1 MSAAAPVHGNTRTR
15 GRRGHREMTLS
26 SIMLLLAVT
35 ACLAGTVFCQ
45 GDEDTNTVEETQ
57 TENDAGFS
65 VIPTASDATPTP
77 DSYLS
82 SESPSGEIT
91 PVSIT
96 QFHYLISI
104 RALHDNNK
112 KALWFFISFYV
123 ISEGY
128 ETEAESGSGYSP
140 GVNLE
145 EEDTLK
151 SSEAPL
157 EDSLSLTFILVPV
170 VLGVV
175 IIAMV
180 VGVVIINRR
189 WNRKEKSNSDNVEED
204 KYLHGSD
211 DTENV
216 PMPMFEDDV
225 PSVLELEMEDLE
237 QWMNKDG
244 GVRMDSGQGI

>member
-1 MSAAAPVHGNTRTR
+1 MSAADPVHGNTRTR
-15 GRRGHREMTLS
+15 GRRGHREMTPS
-26 SIMLLLAVT
+26 SIMLLLALT

-45 GDEDTNTVEETQ
+45 GDEDTSTVEETQ
-57 TENDAGFS
+57 TENDAWFS
-65 VIPTASDATPTP
+65 VIPTVSDATPTP

-82 SESPSGEIT
+82 SESPS
-91 PVSIT
+91 
-96 QFHYLISI
+96 
-104 RALHDNNK
+104 
-112 KALWFFISFYV
+112 
-123 ISEGY
+123 EGY
-128 ETEAESGSGYSP
+128 ETEAESGSGFSP
-140 GVNLE
+140 GVNIE
-145 EEDTLK
+145 EEISTTEDHLK
-151 SSEAPL
+151 SSEASL
-157 EDSLSLTFILVPV
+157 EDSLSLTFVLVPV
-170 VLGVV
+170 VLVVV

-189 WNRKEKSNSDNVEED
+189 WNQKGKSNSDNVEED

-211 DTENV
+211 DTEKV

>member
-1 MSAAAPVHGNTRTR
+1 MSAAAPVHGNTRMR
-15 GRRGHREMTLS
+15 GRRGHREMTPS
-26 SIMLLLAVT
+26 SIMLLLALT

-45 GDEDTNTVEETQ
+45 GDKDTSTVEETQ

-65 VIPTASDATPTP
+65 VIPPVSDATPTP

-82 SESPSGEIT
+82 SESPS
-91 PVSIT
+91 
-96 QFHYLISI
+96 
-104 RALHDNNK
+104 
-112 KALWFFISFYV
+112 
-123 ISEGY
+123 EGY
-128 ETEAESGSGYSP
+128 ETEADAGSGFSP

-145 EEDTLK
+145 GEDHLK
-151 SSEAPL
+151 SSEVPL
-157 EDSLSLTFILVPV
+157 EDSLSLTFVLVPV
-170 VLGVV
+170 VLVVV

-189 WNRKEKSNSDNVEED
+189 WNRKGKSNSDNVEED

-211 DTENV
+211 DTEKV

>member
-15 GRRGHREMTLS
+15 GRRGHREMTPS
-26 SIMLLLAVT
+26 SIMLLLALT

-45 GDEDTNTVEETQ
+45 GEEDTSTVEETQ
-57 TENDAGFS
+57 TESYAGFS
-65 VIPTASDATPTP
+65 
-77 DSYLS
+77 
-82 SESPSGEIT
+82 GEDH
-91 PVSIT
+91 
-96 QFHYLISI
+96 Q
-104 RALHDNNK
+104 
-112 KALWFFISFYV
+112 
-123 ISEGY
+123 
-128 ETEAESGSGYSP
+128 
-140 GVNLE
+140 
-145 EEDTLK
+145 

-157 EDSLSLTFILVPV
+157 EDSLSLTFVMVPV
-170 VLGVV
+170 VLVVV

-189 WNRKEKSNSDNVEED
+189 WNRKGKSNSDHVEED

-211 DTENV
+211 DTEKV

-244 GVRMDSGQGI
+244 GVLMDSGQGI

>member
-15 GRRGHREMTLS
+15 GRRGHREMTPS
-26 SIMLLLAVT
+26 SIMLLLALT

-45 GDEDTNTVEETQ
+45 GEEDTSTVEETQ
-57 TENDAGFS
+57 TESYAGFS
-65 VIPTASDATPTP
+65 VIPPVSDATPTP

-82 SESPSGEIT
+82 SESPS
-91 PVSIT
+91 
-96 QFHYLISI
+96 
-104 RALHDNNK
+104 
-112 KALWFFISFYV
+112 
-123 ISEGY
+123 EGY
-128 ETEAESGSGYSP
+128 ETEAEAGSGFSP

-145 EEDTLK
+145 GEDHQ

-157 EDSLSLTFILVPV
+157 EDSLSLTFVMVPV
-170 VLGVV
+170 VLVVV

-189 WNRKEKSNSDNVEED
+189 WNRKGKSNSDHVEED

-211 DTENV
+211 DTEKV

-244 GVRMDSGQGI
+244 

>member
-15 GRRGHREMTLS
+15 GRRGHREMTPS
-26 SIMLLLAVT
+26 SIMLLLALT

-45 GDEDTNTVEETQ
+45 GDEDTSTVEETQ
-57 TENDAGFS
+57 TESDAGFS
-65 VIPTASDATPTP
+65 VIPPVSDATPTP

-82 SESPSGEIT
+82 SESPSE
-91 PVSIT
+91 
-96 QFHYLISI
+96 
-104 RALHDNNK
+104 
-112 KALWFFISFYV
+112 
-123 ISEGY
+123 EY
-128 ETEAESGSGYSP
+128 ETEAEAGSGFSP

-145 EEDTLK
+145 GEDHLK

-157 EDSLSLTFILVPV
+157 EDSLSLTFVLVPV
-170 VLGVV
+170 VLVVV

-189 WNRKEKSNSDNVEED
+189 WNQKGKSNSDHVEED

-211 DTENV
+211 DTEKV

>member
-1 MSAAAPVHGNTRTR
+1 QPAWR
-15 GRRGHREMTLS
+15 GL
-26 SIMLLLAVT
+26 V
-35 ACLAGTVFCQ
+35 VFCQ
-45 GDEDTNTVEETQ
+45 GEEDTSTVEETQ
-57 TENDAGFS
+57 TESYAGFS
-65 VIPTASDATPTP
+65 VIPPVSDATPTP

-82 SESPSGEIT
+82 SESPS
-91 PVSIT
+91 
-96 QFHYLISI
+96 
-104 RALHDNNK
+104 
-112 KALWFFISFYV
+112 
-123 ISEGY
+123 EGY
-128 ETEAESGSGYSP
+128 ETEAEAGSGFSP

-145 EEDTLK
+145 GEDHQ

-157 EDSLSLTFILVPV
+157 EDSLSLTFVMVPV
-170 VLGVV
+170 VLVVV

-189 WNRKEKSNSDNVEED
+189 WNRKGKSNSDHVEED

-211 DTENV
+211 DTEKV

-244 GVRMDSGQGI
+244 GVLMDSGQGI

>member
-15 GRRGHREMTLS
+15 GRRGHREMTPS
-26 SIMLLLAVT
+26 SIMLLLALT

-45 GDEDTNTVEETQ
+45 GEEDTSTVEETQ

-65 VIPTASDATPTP
+65 VIPPVSDATPTP

-82 SESPSGEIT
+82 SESPS
-91 PVSIT
+91 
-96 QFHYLISI
+96 
-104 RALHDNNK
+104 
-112 KALWFFISFYV
+112 
-123 ISEGY
+123 EGY
-128 ETEAESGSGYSP
+128 ETEADAGSGFSP

-145 EEDTLK
+145 GEDHLK

-157 EDSLSLTFILVPV
+157 EDSLSLTFVLVPV
-170 VLGVV
+170 VLVVV

-189 WNRKEKSNSDNVEED
+189 WNRKGKSNSDNVEED

-211 DTENV
+211 DTEKV

-244 GVRMDSGQGI
+244 ESS

>member
-15 GRRGHREMTLS
+15 GRRGHREMTPS
-26 SIMLLLAVT
+26 SIMLLLALT

-45 GDEDTNTVEETQ
+45 DEDDTNTAENTQ

-65 VIPTASDATPTP
+65 VIPTVSDATPTP

-82 SESPSGEIT
+82 SESPS
-91 PVSIT
+91 
-96 QFHYLISI
+96 
-104 RALHDNNK
+104 
-112 KALWFFISFYV
+112 
-123 ISEGY
+123 EGHV
-128 ETEAESGSGYSP
+128 TEAESGSGYSP
-140 GVNLE
+140 SVNLK
-145 EEDTLK
+145 EEDHLQ

-157 EDSLSLTFILVPV
+157 EESLSPTFILVPV
-170 VLGVV
+170 VLVVV

-180 VGVVIINRR
+180 VGVIIIKRR

-211 DTENV
+211 DTEKV

>member
-1 MSAAAPVHGNTRTR
+1 MIVDFRKAQREHPPILINRTAVEKVESFKFLSVHITDKLKWSTHTDSVVKKAQQHLFNL
-15 GRRGHREMTLS
+15 RRLKKF
-26 SIMLLLAVT
+26 
-35 ACLAGTVFCQ
+35 VFTPKPSQTFTDAQLRATCQ
-45 GDEDTNTVEETQ
+45 SVSTPETQ

-65 VIPTASDATPTP
+65 VIPTVSDATPTP

-82 SESPSGEIT
+82 SESPS
-91 PVSIT
+91 
-96 QFHYLISI
+96 
-104 RALHDNNK
+104 
-112 KALWFFISFYV
+112 
-123 ISEGY
+123 EGY
-128 ETEAESGSGYSP
+128 ETEAESGSGFST
-140 GVNLE
+140 GVNSE
-145 EEDTLK
+145 GEDQLK

-157 EDSLSLTFILVPV
+157 EDSLSLTFVLVPV
-170 VLGVV
+170 VLVVV

-189 WNRKEKSNSDNVEED
+189 WNRKEKSNSDHVEED

>member
-15 GRRGHREMTLS
+15 ERRGHREMTPS
-26 SIMLLLAVT
+26 SIMLLLALT

-65 VIPTASDATPTP
+65 VIPTVSDATPTP
-77 DSYLS
+77 DSYRS
-82 SESPSGEIT
+82 SESPSGED
-91 PVSIT
+91 
-96 QFHYLISI
+96 Q
-104 RALHDNNK
+104 
-112 KALWFFISFYV
+112 
-123 ISEGY
+123 
-128 ETEAESGSGYSP
+128 
-140 GVNLE
+140 
-145 EEDTLK
+145 LK

-157 EDSLSLTFILVPV
+157 EDSLSLTFVLVPV
-170 VLGVV
+170 VLVVV

-180 VGVVIINRR
+180 VGVVMINRR

-237 QWMNKDG
+237 QWMNKDVFLD

>member
-15 GRRGHREMTLS
+15 GRRGHREMTPS
-26 SIMLLLAVT
+26 SIMLLLALT
-35 ACLAGTVFCQ
+35 ACLARTVFCQ
-45 GDEDTNTVEETQ
+45 GDEDTSTVEETQ
-57 TENDAGFS
+57 TENYAWFS
-65 VIPTASDATPTP
+65 VIPTVSDATPTP

-82 SESPSGEIT
+82 SESPS
-91 PVSIT
+91 
-96 QFHYLISI
+96 
-104 RALHDNNK
+104 
-112 KALWFFISFYV
+112 
-123 ISEGY
+123 EGY
-128 ETEAESGSGYSP
+128 ETEAESGFSP
-140 GVNLE
+140 GVNIE
-145 EEDTLK
+145 EEISTTGYHLK

-157 EDSLSLTFILVPV
+157 EDSLSLTFVLVPV
-170 VLGVV
+170 VLVVV

-189 WNRKEKSNSDNVEED
+189 WNWKGKSNSDNVEED

-211 DTENV
+211 DTEKV

>member
-15 GRRGHREMTLS
+15 GRRGHREMTPS
-26 SIMLLLAVT
+26 SIMLLLALT

-45 GDEDTNTVEETQ
+45 GDEDTSTVVETQ

-65 VIPTASDATPTP
+65 VIPTVSDATPTP

-82 SESPSGEIT
+82 SESPS
-91 PVSIT
+91 
-96 QFHYLISI
+96 
-104 RALHDNNK
+104 
-112 KALWFFISFYV
+112 
-123 ISEGY
+123 EGY
-128 ETEAESGSGYSP
+128 ETEAESGSGFSP

-145 EEDTLK
+145 GEDQ
-151 SSEAPL
+151 SEAPL
-157 EDSLSLTFILVPV
+157 EDSLSLTFVLVPV
-170 VLGVV
+170 VLVV
-175 IIAMV
+175 VVIAMV

-189 WNRKEKSNSDNVEED
+189 WNRKGTRHSDNVEED

-211 DTENV
+211 DTEKV

>member
-15 GRRGHREMTLS
+15 GRRGHREMTPS
-26 SIMLLLAVT
+26 SIMLLLALT
-35 ACLAGTVFCQ
+35 ACLARTVFCQ
-45 GDEDTNTVEETQ
+45 GDEDTSTVEETQ
-57 TENDAGFS
+57 TENYAWFS
-65 VIPTASDATPTP
+65 VIPTVSDATPTP

-82 SESPSGEIT
+82 SESPSGY
-91 PVSIT
+91 
-96 QFHYLISI
+96 H
-104 RALHDNNK
+104 
-112 KALWFFISFYV
+112 
-123 ISEGY
+123 
-128 ETEAESGSGYSP
+128 
-140 GVNLE
+140 
-145 EEDTLK
+145 LK

-157 EDSLSLTFILVPV
+157 EDSLSLTFVLVPV
-170 VLGVV
+170 VLVVV

-189 WNRKEKSNSDNVEED
+189 WNWKGKSNSDNVEED

-211 DTENV
+211 DTEKV

>member
-15 GRRGHREMTLS
+15 GRRGHREMTPS
-26 SIMLLLAVT
+26 SIMLLLALT

-45 GDEDTNTVEETQ
+45 GDEDTSTVVETQ

-65 VIPTASDATPTP
+65 VIPTVSDATPTP

-82 SESPSGEIT
+82 SESPSGED
-91 PVSIT
+91 
-96 QFHYLISI
+96 Q
-104 RALHDNNK
+104 
-112 KALWFFISFYV
+112 
-123 ISEGY
+123 
-128 ETEAESGSGYSP
+128 
-140 GVNLE
+140 
-145 EEDTLK
+145 
-151 SSEAPL
+151 SEAPL
-157 EDSLSLTFILVPV
+157 EDSLSLTFVLVPV
-170 VLGVV
+170 VLVV
-175 IIAMV
+175 VVIAMV

-189 WNRKEKSNSDNVEED
+189 WNRKGTRHSDNVEED

-211 DTENV
+211 DTEKV

>member
-15 GRRGHREMTLS
+15 GRRGHREMTPS
-26 SIMLLLAVT
+26 SIMLLLALT

-45 GDEDTNTVEETQ
+45 GDEDTNTVEGTQ

-65 VIPTASDATPTP
+65 VIPTVSDATPTP
-77 DSYLS
+77 ASYLS
-82 SESPSGEIT
+82 SESP
-91 PVSIT
+91 
-96 QFHYLISI
+96 
-104 RALHDNNK
+104 
-112 KALWFFISFYV
+112 
-123 ISEGY
+123 SEGY

>member
-15 GRRGHREMTLS
+15 GRRGHREMTPS
-26 SIMLLLAVT
+26 SIMLLLALT

-45 GDEDTNTVEETQ
+45 GDADTSTVEETQ

-65 VIPTASDATPTP
+65 VIPTVSDATPTP

-82 SESPSGEIT
+82 SESPS
-91 PVSIT
+91 
-96 QFHYLISI
+96 
-104 RALHDNNK
+104 
-112 KALWFFISFYV
+112 
-123 ISEGY
+123 EGY
-128 ETEAESGSGYSP
+128 ETEADAGSGFSP

-145 EEDTLK
+145 GEDHLK
-151 SSEAPL
+151 SSEVPL
-157 EDSLSLTFILVPV
+157 EDSLSLTFVLVPV
-170 VLGVV
+170 VLVVV

-189 WNRKEKSNSDNVEED
+189 WNRKGKSNSDNVEED

-211 DTENV
+211 DTEKV

-244 GVRMDSGQGI
+244 ESS

>member
-1 MSAAAPVHGNTRTR
+1 
-15 GRRGHREMTLS
+15 MTLS

-82 SESPSGEIT
+82 SESPS
-91 PVSIT
+91 
-96 QFHYLISI
+96 
-104 RALHDNNK
+104 
-112 KALWFFISFYV
+112 
-123 ISEGY
+123 EGY

-140 GVNLE
+140 GVHIE

>member
-15 GRRGHREMTLS
+15 GRRGHREMTPS
-26 SIMLLLAVT
+26 SIMLLLALT
-35 ACLAGTVFCQ
+35 ACLARTVFCQ
-45 GDEDTNTVEETQ
+45 GDEDTSTVEETQ
-57 TENDAGFS
+57 TENYAWFS
-65 VIPTASDATPTP
+65 VIPTVSDATPTP

-82 SESPSGEIT
+82 SESPS
-91 PVSIT
+91 
-96 QFHYLISI
+96 
-104 RALHDNNK
+104 
-112 KALWFFISFYV
+112 
-123 ISEGY
+123 EGY
-128 ETEAESGSGYSP
+128 ETEAESGFSP
-140 GVNLE
+140 GVNIE
-145 EEDTLK
+145 GYHLK

-157 EDSLSLTFILVPV
+157 EDSLSLTFVLVPV
-170 VLGVV
+170 VLVVV

-189 WNRKEKSNSDNVEED
+189 WNWKGKSNSDNVEED

-211 DTENV
+211 DTEKV

>member
-15 GRRGHREMTLS
+15 GRRGHREMTPS
-26 SIMLLLAVT
+26 SIMLLLALT

-45 GDEDTNTVEETQ
+45 GDEDTNTVEGTQ

-65 VIPTASDATPTP
+65 VIPTVSDATPTP
-77 DSYLS
+77 ASYLS
-82 SESPSGEIT
+82 SESP
-91 PVSIT
+91 
-96 QFHYLISI
+96 
-104 RALHDNNK
+104 
-112 KALWFFISFYV
+112 
-123 ISEGY
+123 SEGY

-140 GVNLE
+140 GVNL

>member
-1 MSAAAPVHGNTRTR
+1 MSAADPVHGNTRTR
-15 GRRGHREMTLS
+15 GRRGHREMTPS
-26 SIMLLLAVT
+26 SIMLLLALT

-45 GDEDTNTVEETQ
+45 GDEDTSTVEETQ
-57 TENDAGFS
+57 TENDAWFS
-65 VIPTASDATPTP
+65 VIPTVSDATPTP

-82 SESPSGEIT
+82 SESPSEEIST
-91 PVSIT
+91 
-96 QFHYLISI
+96 
-104 RALHDNNK
+104 
-112 KALWFFISFYV
+112 
-123 ISEGY
+123 
-128 ETEAESGSGYSP
+128 TE
-140 GVNLE
+140 
-145 EEDTLK
+145 DHLK
-151 SSEAPL
+151 SSEASL
-157 EDSLSLTFILVPV
+157 EDSLSLTFVLVPV
-170 VLGVV
+170 VLVVV

-189 WNRKEKSNSDNVEED
+189 WNQKGKSNSDNVEED

-211 DTENV
+211 DTEKV

>member
-15 GRRGHREMTLS
+15 GKRGHREMTPS
-26 SIMLLLAVT
+26 SIMLLLALT

-45 GDEDTNTVEETQ
+45 GDEDTSTVEETQ

-65 VIPTASDATPTP
+65 VVPPVSHATPTP

-82 SESPSGEIT
+82 SESPS
-91 PVSIT
+91 
-96 QFHYLISI
+96 
-104 RALHDNNK
+104 
-112 KALWFFISFYV
+112 
-123 ISEGY
+123 EGY
-128 ETEAESGSGYSP
+128 ETEAEAGSGFSS
-140 GVNLE
+140 GVNL
-145 EEDTLK
+145 
-151 SSEAPL
+151 EAPL
-157 EDSLSLTFILVPV
+157 EDSLSLTFVLVPV
-170 VLGVV
+170 VLVVV

-189 WNRKEKSNSDNVEED
+189 WNRKGKSNSDNVEED

-211 DTENV
+211 DTEKV

>member
-15 GRRGHREMTLS
+15 GRRGHREMTPS
-26 SIMLLLAVT
+26 SIMLLLALT

-45 GDEDTNTVEETQ
+45 VDEDTKTVEETQ

-65 VIPTASDATPTP
+65 VIPTVSDATPTP

-82 SESPSGEIT
+82 SESPS
-91 PVSIT
+91 
-96 QFHYLISI
+96 
-104 RALHDNNK
+104 
-112 KALWFFISFYV
+112 
-123 ISEGY
+123 EGY
-128 ETEAESGSGYSP
+128 ETEAESGSGFSP
-140 GVNLE
+140 GVNSE
-145 EEDTLK
+145 GEDQLK

-170 VLGVV
+170 VLVVV

-189 WNRKEKSNSDNVEED
+189 WNRKEKSNCDHVEED

>member
-1 MSAAAPVHGNTRTR
+1 MSAAASVHGNTRTR
-15 GRRGHREMTLS
+15 GRRGHREMTPS
-26 SIMLLLAVT
+26 SIMLLLALT

-65 VIPTASDATPTP
+65 VIPTVSDATPTP

-82 SESPSGEIT
+82 SESPS
-91 PVSIT
+91 
-96 QFHYLISI
+96 
-104 RALHDNNK
+104 
-112 KALWFFISFYV
+112 
-123 ISEGY
+123 EGY
-128 ETEAESGSGYSP
+128 ETEAESGSGFST
-140 GVNLE
+140 GVNSE
-145 EEDTLK
+145 GEDQLK

-157 EDSLSLTFILVPV
+157 EDSLSLTFVLVPV
-170 VLGVV
+170 VLVVV

-189 WNRKEKSNSDNVEED
+189 WNRKEKSNSDHVEED

>member
-15 GRRGHREMTLS
+15 GRRGHREMTPS
-26 SIMLLLAVT
+26 SIMLLLALT

-45 GDEDTNTVEETQ
+45 GDEDTSTVEETQ

-65 VIPTASDATPTP
+65 VIPPVSDATPTP

-82 SESPSGEIT
+82 SESPS
-91 PVSIT
+91 
-96 QFHYLISI
+96 
-104 RALHDNNK
+104 K
-112 KALWFFISFYV
+112 
-123 ISEGY
+123 GY
-128 ETEAESGSGYSP
+128 ETEADAGSGFSP

-145 EEDTLK
+145 GEDHLK

-157 EDSLSLTFILVPV
+157 EDSLSLTFVLVPV
-170 VLGVV
+170 VLVVV

-189 WNRKEKSNSDNVEED
+189 WNRKGKSNSDNVEED

-211 DTENV
+211 DTEKV

-244 GVRMDSGQGI
+244 ESS

>member
-15 GRRGHREMTLS
+15 ERRGHREMTPS
-26 SIMLLLAVT
+26 SIMLLLALT

-65 VIPTASDATPTP
+65 VIPTVSDATPTP
-77 DSYLS
+77 DSYRS
-82 SESPSGEIT
+82 SESP
-91 PVSIT
+91 
-96 QFHYLISI
+96 
-104 RALHDNNK
+104 
-112 KALWFFISFYV
+112 
-123 ISEGY
+123 SEGY
-128 ETEAESGSGYSP
+128 ETEAESGSGFSP
-140 GVNLE
+140 GVNSE
-145 EEDTLK
+145 GEDQLK

-157 EDSLSLTFILVPV
+157 EDSLSLTFVLVPV
-170 VLGVV
+170 VLVVV

-180 VGVVIINRR
+180 VGVVMINRR

-237 QWMNKDG
+237 QWMNKDVFLD

>member
-1 MSAAAPVHGNTRTR
+1 
-15 GRRGHREMTLS
+15 MTPS
-26 SIMLLLAVT
+26 SIMLLLALT

-45 GDEDTNTVEETQ
+45 GEEDTSTVEETQ
-57 TENDAGFS
+57 TENDAWFS
-65 VIPTASDATPTP
+65 VIPTVSDATPTP

-82 SESPSGEIT
+82 SESPSEEIST
-91 PVSIT
+91 T
-96 QFHYLISI
+96 
-104 RALHDNNK
+104 
-112 KALWFFISFYV
+112 
-123 ISEGY
+123 GY
-128 ETEAESGSGYSP
+128 H
-140 GVNLE
+140 
-145 EEDTLK
+145 LK

-157 EDSLSLTFILVPV
+157 EDSLSLTFVLVPV
-170 VLGVV
+170 VLVVV

-189 WNRKEKSNSDNVEED
+189 WNWKGKSNSDNVEED

-211 DTENV
+211 DTEKV

-244 GVRMDSGQGI
+244 GVLMDSGQGI

>member
-15 GRRGHREMTLS
+15 GRRGHREMTPS
-26 SIMLLLAVT
+26 SIMLLLALT

-45 GDEDTNTVEETQ
+45 GDEDANTVEETQ

-65 VIPTASDATPTP
+65 VIPTVSDATPTP

-82 SESPSGEIT
+82 SESPS
-91 PVSIT
+91 
-96 QFHYLISI
+96 
-104 RALHDNNK
+104 
-112 KALWFFISFYV
+112 
-123 ISEGY
+123 EGY
-128 ETEAESGSGYSP
+128 ETEAESGSGFST
-140 GVNLE
+140 GVNSE
-145 EEDTLK
+145 GEDQLK

-157 EDSLSLTFILVPV
+157 EDSLSLTFVLVPV
-170 VLGVV
+170 VLVVV

-180 VGVVIINRR
+180 VGVVMINRR

-237 QWMNKDG
+237 QWMNK
-244 GVRMDSGQGI
+244 MH

>member
-15 GRRGHREMTLS
+15 GRRGHREMTPS
-26 SIMLLLAVT
+26 SIMLLLALT

-45 GDEDTNTVEETQ
+45 GDEDTSTVEETE

-65 VIPTASDATPTP
+65 VIPTVSDATPTP

-82 SESPSGEIT
+82 SESPS
-91 PVSIT
+91 
-96 QFHYLISI
+96 
-104 RALHDNNK
+104 
-112 KALWFFISFYV
+112 
-123 ISEGY
+123 EGY
-128 ETEAESGSGYSP
+128 ETEAEAGSGFSA
-140 GVNLE
+140 GLNIE
-145 EEDTLK
+145 GEDHLK

-157 EDSLSLTFILVPV
+157 EDSLSLTFVLVPV
-170 VLGVV
+170 VLVVV

-189 WNRKEKSNSDNVEED
+189 WNRKGKSNSDNVEED
-204 KYLHGSD
+204 KYLHGCD
-211 DTENV
+211 DTEKV

>member
-15 GRRGHREMTLS
+15 GRRGHREMTPS
-26 SIMLLLAVT
+26 SIMLLLALT

-45 GDEDTNTVEETQ
+45 GDEDTSIVEETQ
-57 TENDAGFS
+57 TENDAWFS
-65 VIPTASDATPTP
+65 VIPTVSDATPTP

-82 SESPSGEIT
+82 SESPS
-91 PVSIT
+91 
-96 QFHYLISI
+96 
-104 RALHDNNK
+104 
-112 KALWFFISFYV
+112 
-123 ISEGY
+123 EGY
-128 ETEAESGSGYSP
+128 ETEAEAGSGFSP
-140 GVNLE
+140 GVNIE
-145 EEDTLK
+145 GEDHLK

-157 EDSLSLTFILVPV
+157 EDSLSLTFVLVPV
-170 VLGVV
+170 VLVVV

-189 WNRKEKSNSDNVEED
+189 WNRKGKSNSDNVEED

-211 DTENV
+211 DTEKV

>member
-15 GRRGHREMTLS
+15 GRRGHREMTPS
-26 SIMLLLAVT
+26 SIMLLLALT
-35 ACLAGTVFCQ
+35 ACLARTVFCQ
-45 GDEDTNTVEETQ
+45 GDEDTSTVEETQ
-57 TENDAGFS
+57 TENYAWFS
-65 VIPTASDATPTP
+65 
-77 DSYLS
+77 
-82 SESPSGEIT
+82 EEIST
-91 PVSIT
+91 T
-96 QFHYLISI
+96 
-104 RALHDNNK
+104 
-112 KALWFFISFYV
+112 
-123 ISEGY
+123 GY
-128 ETEAESGSGYSP
+128 H
-140 GVNLE
+140 
-145 EEDTLK
+145 LK

-157 EDSLSLTFILVPV
+157 EDSLSLTFVLVPV
-170 VLGVV
+170 VLVVV

-189 WNRKEKSNSDNVEED
+189 WNWKGKSNSDNVEED

-211 DTENV
+211 DTEKV

>member
-15 GRRGHREMTLS
+15 GRRGHREMTPS
-26 SIMLLLAVT
+26 SIMLLLALT
-35 ACLAGTVFCQ
+35 ACLARTVFCQ
-45 GDEDTNTVEETQ
+45 GDEDTSTVEETQ
-57 TENDAGFS
+57 TENYAWFS
-65 VIPTASDATPTP
+65 VIPTVSDATPTP

-82 SESPSGEIT
+82 SESPSEEIST
-91 PVSIT
+91 T
-96 QFHYLISI
+96 
-104 RALHDNNK
+104 
-112 KALWFFISFYV
+112 
-123 ISEGY
+123 GY
-128 ETEAESGSGYSP
+128 H
-140 GVNLE
+140 
-145 EEDTLK
+145 LK

-157 EDSLSLTFILVPV
+157 EDSLSLTFVLVPV
-170 VLGVV
+170 VLVVV

-189 WNRKEKSNSDNVEED
+189 WNWKGKSNSDNVEED

-211 DTENV
+211 DTEKV

>member
-15 GRRGHREMTLS
+15 GRRGHREMTPS
-26 SIMLLLAVT
+26 SIMLLLALT

-45 GDEDTNTVEETQ
+45 GDEDANTVEETQ

-65 VIPTASDATPTP
+65 VIPTVSDATPTP

-82 SESPSGEIT
+82 SESPS
-91 PVSIT
+91 
-96 QFHYLISI
+96 
-104 RALHDNNK
+104 
-112 KALWFFISFYV
+112 
-123 ISEGY
+123 EGY
-128 ETEAESGSGYSP
+128 ETEAESGSGFST
-140 GVNLE
+140 GVNSE
-145 EEDTLK
+145 GEDQLK

-157 EDSLSLTFILVPV
+157 EDSLSLTFVLVPV
-170 VLGVV
+170 VLVVV

-180 VGVVIINRR
+180 VGVVMINRR

-237 QWMNKDG
+237 QWMNK
-244 GVRMDSGQGI
+244 MASP